1 MRIIHTSDWHLG
13 RLFHGV
19 NLLEDQ
25 VYILEKFVHLVKESR
40 PDVILISGD
49 VYDRSLPPAEAVS
62 LLGEIL
68 TKVCLENKIPVIII
82 AGNHDNPERLS
93 FAQEILGNQGVHIV
107 GLLNDFFRPII
118 IEDQYGP
125 VYFCPIPYCEP
136 AFARSFLQDENIRDH
151 DGTMIALTK
160 KILSNIPEERRK
172 VGLAHAM
179 VVGGEESE
187 SERPLTVVGGAGAVN
202 IDSFKWFHYVALG
215 HLHRPQG
222 MGNGTIRYAGSLL
235 KYSFS
240 EVDHRKSVTLL
251 ELDGIGQVTGLEE
264 ISLGYRRN
272 VRIIEGN
279 LEELLQGP
287 QDGLNKEDYIKVILK
302 DKGALLDPLGK
313 LRTLYPN
320 ILDLERPML
329 LAGPGKGKSAM
340 DHRKMN
346 DVDLFSAFFAQVG
359 GQVLSNEEKNELNS
373 ILDDFYQQER
383 GL

>member
-25 VYILEKFVHLVKESR
+25 AYILENFVYLVKESK
-40 PDVILISGD
+40 PEVILISGD

-68 TKVCLENKIPVIII
+68 TRICLEYKVPVIII

-93 FAQEILGNQGVHIV
+93 FAQEILSGQGVYIV
-107 GLLNDFFRPII
+107 GLFNDFFRPII
-118 IEDQYGP
+118 MEDQYGP

-136 AFARSFLQDENIRDH
+136 AFARNYLQDENIRDH
-151 DGTMIALTK
+151 DGAMAALTN
-160 KILSNIPEERRK
+160 KIVSNIPEGRRR
-172 VGLAHAM
+172 VGLAHAL

-187 SERPLTVVGGAGAVN
+187 SERPLTVVGGAGAV
-202 IDSFKWFHYVALG
+202 DVDLFKCFHYTALG

-222 MGNGTIRYAGSLL
+222 MESGTVRYAGSLL

-240 EVDHRKSVTLL
+240 EVDQPKSVTFI
-251 ELDGIGQVTGLEE
+251 ELDSIGQVTDLEE
-264 ISLGYRRN
+264 ITLGCRRDM
-272 VRIIEGN
+272 RIIDGN
-279 LEELLQGP
+279 LAELLQGSR
-287 QDGLNKEDYIKVILK
+287 DGLNKEDYIKVILK
-302 DKGALLDPLGK
+302 DEGALLDPLGK
-313 LRTLYPN
+313 LRTVYPN
-320 ILDLERPML
+320 ILDLERPIL
-329 LAGPGKGKSAM
+329 LAGPGKGKPAM

-346 DVDLFSAFFAQVG
+346 DVDLFSSFFEQVG
-359 GQVLSNEEKNELNS
+359 GQALSDEEKNELSS
-373 ILDDFYQQER
+373 ILDEFYHQER